1 MISKRGCINIKVYN
15 LYLDDDYNLIA
26 LQSETLKDMA
36 LMLNVSVAFLHKAI
50 KQGITIRTK
59 INIKKDDLMNALTS
73 IKYDEMN
80 DYKLETINI

>member
-1 MISKRGCINIKVYN
+1 VKGGIIIKLYN
-15 LYLDDDYNLIA
+15 LITDDDYNLIA
-26 LQSETLKDMA
+26 LQSDTLKDMA

-50 KQGITIRTK
+50 KQGITIRLK
-59 INIKKDDLMNALTS
+59 IKIKKDDLMNALTS

>member
-1 MISKRGCINIKVYN
+1 MYILKLYN
-15 LYLDDDYNLIA
+15 LITDDDYNLIA

-50 KQGITIRTK
+50 KQGITIRLK
-59 INIKKDDLMNALTS
+59 IKLRKDDLMNALTS

>member
-1 MISKRGCINIKVYN
+1 VYILKLYN
-15 LYLDDDYNLIA
+15 LITDDDYNLIA
-26 LQSETLKDMA
+26 LQTETLKDMA
-36 LMLNVSVAFLHKAI
+36 LMLNISVAFLHKAI

-59 INIKKDDLMNALTS
+59 IKLKKDDLMNALTS

>member
-1 MISKRGCINIKVYN
+1 VYILKLYN
-15 LYLDDDYNLIA
+15 LITDDDYNLIA
-26 LQSETLKDMA
+26 LQTETLKDMA
-36 LMLNVSVAFLHKAI
+36 LMLNISVAFLHKAI

-59 INIKKDDLMNALTS
+59 IKLKKDDLMNALTT